1 MKRHQLFDIGAGC
14 DLTAGPSS
22 QMTGPS
28 SLIDIDLKKRSFA
41 EKNVSLV
48 RQAGQ
53 GCAIGCGIGQIG
65 RIDYFFAGLDG
76 KETAPSS
83 PASGCYYREAGSSL
97 CYRLRR

>member
-28 SLIDIDLKKRSFA
+28 SLLDIDLEKRSFA

-48 RQAGQ
+48 RQGGQ
-53 GCAIGCGIGQIG
+53 GRAIGCGIGQIG
-65 RIDYFFAGLDG
+65 CIDLFFAGSDD
-76 KETAPSS
+76 KQ
-83 PASGCYYREAGSSL
+83 AGT
-97 CYRLRR
+97 